1 MIEPTDL
8 ATQAAHLR
16 AEADKLDA
24 EHKAQYESAKE
35 SAISQVHDLIAK
47 FGLHA
52 GHIRVPAHP
61 AVKKGL
67 RKAKPTAAKFKGPE
81 GKTWSGRGRRPVWFS
96 AATPEAQLAM
106 RV

>member
-16 AEADKLDA
+16 AEADKL
-24 EHKAQYESAKE
+24 EAQARLQAESAKDA
-35 SAISQVHDLIAK
+35 AIHDIHELIAK
-47 FGLHA
+47 HSLHA

-61 AVKKGL
+61 AAK
-67 RKAKPTAAKFKGPE
+67 KAKTKRAPAIVKFKHD

-96 AATPEAQLAM
+96 GATPEAQLAM
-106 RV
+106 KV